1 MNERFRS
8 VTMRIHQ
15 QEESLLELTKKIE
28 ANKAMQ
34 KVEHINPSP
43 KAAKAS
49 EPDVESAVKLQML
62 EHRLNGM

>member
-34 KVEHINPSP
+34 KAEPINPSP